1 MRQAQ
6 PRPGAD
12 VEPNTGPDP
21 SQQGLQQRRGS
32 EPGEIRGILRKSP
45 SGGPE
50 WDRDRDTMWEGRQQ
64 DQNGGGERGN
74 GVEERRA
81 ERHDNVPVP
90 RRERP
95 ASSAPWRQRNRN
107 RRETV
112 AVCGPA
118 RPSSE
123 QGHPQEERPSL
134 AEQRKQMDPPG
145 NTSGRDRYTTN
156 TRANIQAF

>member
-112 AVCGPA
+112 AVCA
-118 RPSSE
+118 
-123 QGHPQEERPSL
+123 QTGHPQSRVTPRRRGRWTLLGTPLGETGTQLTQEPTYRPF
-134 AEQRKQMDPPG
+134 K
-145 NTSGRDRYTTN
+145 
-156 TRANIQAF
+156 